1 MTFNFIAL
9 DFETANEKRGSII
22 QVGLAK
28 YRDNELVGT
37 HSVFVTPPPGM
48 RYFLPQL
55 SDIHGIAPAQ
65 IVGAPEWPN
74 ILERIERVRGNYPIV
89 AHNAAFERSVID
101 RASEAYGIAPPPFQY
116 LCTMKLAKVSFPDE
130 PNHKLGDLSR
140 RLGLPEFEHHNAG
153 ADAEA
158 CARLLF
164 EIARRRGADAIES
177 FPLNEWLLLP
187 PKSKRRPRSV

>member
-1 MTFNFIAL
+1 MTFDFIAL
-9 DFETANEKRGSII
+9 DFETANEKRGSVI
-22 QVGLAK
+22 QVGLSK
-28 YRDNELVGT
+28 FRNSELVGT

-48 RYFLPQL
+48 AYFLPRN
-55 SDIHGIAPAQ
+55 SAVHGITRDQ

-74 ILERIERVRGNYPIV
+74 LLERIDRVRGNYPIV

-130 PNHKLGDLSR
+130 PNHKLGELSR
-140 RLGLPEFEHHNAG
+140 RLGLPEFEHHDAG

-177 FPLNEWLLLP
+177 FPLKEWLLP
-187 PKSKRRPRSV
+187 PAKAKRQPRSV